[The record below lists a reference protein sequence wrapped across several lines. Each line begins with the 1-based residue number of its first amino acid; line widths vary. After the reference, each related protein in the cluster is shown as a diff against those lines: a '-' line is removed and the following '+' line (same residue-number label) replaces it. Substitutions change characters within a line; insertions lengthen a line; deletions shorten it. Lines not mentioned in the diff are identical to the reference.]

1 MPCSLAKEQLNKNV
15 LLAVLA
21 KIAVKQGSVFYEL
34 ALLAKFVYTYKWTY
48 KKKNNNT
55 FKKIKIQLDNK
66 KLNK

>member
-1 MPCSLAKEQLNKNV
+1 M
-15 LLAVLA
+15 LA